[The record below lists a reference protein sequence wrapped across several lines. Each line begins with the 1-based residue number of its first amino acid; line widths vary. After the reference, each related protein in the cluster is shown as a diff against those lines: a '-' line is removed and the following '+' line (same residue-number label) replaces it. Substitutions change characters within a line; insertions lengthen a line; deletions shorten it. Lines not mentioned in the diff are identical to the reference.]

1 MDGRGKMSFLSPL
14 FVLFLITTLII
25 YYYIPGRVRYVWL
38 LIISLFFYCSLSKE
52 SVLYLLGIVFLT
64 YVSGIAL
71 TKSNNGIARKCIL
84 TISIILILLFLF
96 GTKYI
101 SFIID
106 NINRI
111 IAFVGKGHSLNWNDV
126 VIPIGISY
134 FTLVSIGYLADVYT
148 NKCQSEKNV
157 LKLALFLTFFPI
169 VMAGP
174 IERSDNLLYQI
185 NHIPEYDYNIVK
197 NGLLLVIWGY
207 YKKVIIADTISK
219 YVNDMFTNYSN
230 YGSYSI
236 IIATLLFSIMLY
248 ADFSGYSDIAVGIGE
263 VFGFEL
269 IRNFRQPYFAQGIR
283 DFWRRWHISLSSWL
297 RDYIYIPLGGK
308 QNGEIR
314 KYINIMVVFL
324 ISGIWHGSGWTFVIW
339 GLLHGCYQI
348 FEGVYYRLKINK
360 GDIQKC
366 NMFGYKF
373 FRAIVTFV
381 FVSFAWFFFKAESTN
396 AMIDILN
403 HIGRN
408 WDNFEIGISTEEFY
422 LWILLTIPMLIVD
435 IAHEKN
441 ISIRR
446 FLEKQ
451 PICFRWTCYIVV
463 STAILIFWLRN
474 WGSEASTFLYA
485 QF

>member
-1 MDGRGKMSFLSPL
+1 MICLQ
-14 FVLFLITTLII
+14 II
-25 YYYIPGRVRYVWL
+25 R
-38 LIISLFFYCSLSKE
+38 
-52 SVLYLLGIVFLT
+52 
-64 YVSGIAL
+64 
-71 TKSNNGIARKCIL
+71 
-84 TISIILILLFLF
+84 
-96 GTKYI
+96 
-101 SFIID
+101 
-106 NINRI
+106 
-111 IAFVGKGHSLNWNDV
+111 
-126 VIPIGISY
+126 
-134 FTLVSIGYLADVYT
+134 
-148 NKCQSEKNV
+148 
-157 LKLALFLTFFPI
+157 
-169 VMAGP
+169 
-174 IERSDNLLYQI
+174 
-185 NHIPEYDYNIVK
+185 
-197 NGLLLVIWGY
+197 
-207 YKKVIIADTISK
+207 
-219 YVNDMFTNYSN
+219 
-230 YGSYSI
+230 
-236 IIATLLFSIMLY
+236 IATLLFSIMLY

-366 NMFGYKF
+366 NMFGHKF

-408 WDNFEIGISTEEFY
+408 WDNFEIGISTEGFY

-451 PICFRWTCYIVV
+451 PIGFRWTCYIVV
-463 STAILIFWLRN
+463 STVVLIFWLRN
-474 WGSEASTFLYA
+474 WGYEASTFLYA